1 VDTIQST
8 HTEPSDA
15 VAGAAVPGVAQPAV
29 PSYPSVA
36 DPDSS
41 EVRVVV
47 RALWLKDPS
56 TYEHCVRVSEYV
68 GAVAGALGL
77 PDFIRTRMRGAAF
90 LHDIGKLC
98 VSQPVLDADR
108 VLNSLERTKVR
119 SHAVLGYELLWVVPG
134 LEGYAHSVRS
144 HHERWDGT
152 GYPDHLSGTQIPMTA
167 RLIAVADSFDVMT
180 YGRNYAPS
188 KSNLEI
194 VKDLVRGAW
203 RQFDPGAVR
212 AFLQTWVDGRLPGVQ
227 TLDDEAL
234 ALAQYALV

>member
-1 VDTIQST
+1 METFQST
-8 HTEPSDA
+8 QTEA
-15 VAGAAVPGVAQPAV
+15 VTQPAV
-29 PSYPSVA
+29 PSYLPVA

-47 RALWLKDPS
+47 RALWLKDPA

-68 GAVAGALGL
+68 GAVASALEV
-77 PDFIRTRMRGAAF
+77 PDFMRTRMRGAAF

-108 VLNSLERTKVR
+108 ALNPHERSRVR
-119 SHAVLGYELLWVVPG
+119 SHAVMGYELLWVVPG
-134 LEGYAHSVRS
+134 LEGYAHAVRS

-152 GYPDHLSGTQIPMTA
+152 GYPDHLSGTGIPLTA

-180 YGRNYAPS
+180 SGRSYAPS

-212 AFLQTWVDGRLPGVQ
+212 VFLQSWIDGRLPGVQ
-227 TLDDEAL
+227 RLDGEAL
-234 ALAQYALV
+234 SLAQYALV